1 MSEDTKFAKVNCGW
15 GTKKIVKTNLTRCFT
30 QLCLAEHF
38 KEANKNKVDK
48 ATLFFQSSEPATG
61 KHPLCEPRYEQKI
74 KVVPKKI
81 METSGKERKID
92 VLLFGKFIQLP

>member
-1 MSEDTKFAKVNCGW
+1 MSEDKKFAKVNCGW
-15 GTKKIVKTNLTRCFT
+15 GTKKIVKANLIRRFT

-48 ATLFFQSSEPATG
+48 AIQSSEPATG
-61 KHPLCEPRYEQKI
+61 KHPLREPRYEQKI

-81 METSGKERKID
+81 METSGKEKKID
-92 VLLFGKFIQLP
+92 VLLFGKCIQIP